1 MTDRI
6 NGPSDPMY
14 RLFRKMDGELIIQYF
29 VPSKVN
35 DDFSMVGRWKNVET
49 VNEGQNGISS
59 SNAS

>member
-14 RLFRKMDGELIIQYF
+14 RLFRKMDGEIIIQYF

-49 VNEGQNGISS
+49 INEGQKKE
-59 SNAS
+59 